1 MTFRTRVAIVSAV
14 AVALAIAAASGV
26 TYVVV
31 RGELRD
37 QVDAALRQRAAT
49 INRLRIG
56 ETPSGQEY
64 LDVPPPLFGGAA
76 GYTQLVTSAGKTI
89 RAPDETVQ
97 LPVTDRD
104 KAAAAGTEA
113 AFFADRTVDGTHIR
127 VFTLPLQQG
136 YALQISRP
144 LDEVDGALS
153 RIRGW
158 LLAVAAVG
166 VGLAALLGLLAA
178 RTIIAP
184 VRRLTGVAEE
194 VSTTRDL
201 SRRIDD
207 SGSDELS
214 RLASTFNTML
224 EALEDSA
231 RAQRRLVAD
240 ASHELRTPLTSA
252 RTNIEV
258 LARSDGM
265 APEEREQI
273 LRDVNDQ
280 LTEMSALVAELVEL
294 ARGDTPVAA
303 EAEDV
308 RLDLVA
314 AEAIE
319 RTKRNYPGLAFDV
332 RLEESVVHGTA
343 ASIERAVSNL
353 IDNAAKW
360 SPPGEVIEVSVT
372 GGEVVVRDHGP
383 GIADEDLPFVFD
395 RFYRAPSA
403 RSMPGSGLGLAIVRQ
418 VADAHGGTI
427 RAETPE
433 GGGAQMRLSLPVA
446 AAVAE
451 VAEPPLAPA

>member
-1 MTFRTRVAIVSAV
+1 M
-14 AVALAIAAASGV
+14 
-26 TYVVV
+26 
-31 RGELRD
+31 
-37 QVDAALRQRAAT
+37 
-49 INRLRIG
+49 
-56 ETPSGQEY
+56 
-64 LDVPPPLFGGAA
+64 
-76 GYTQLVTSAGKTI
+76 
-89 RAPDETVQ
+89 
-97 LPVTDRD
+97 
-104 KAAAAGTEA
+104 
-113 AFFADRTVDGTHIR
+113 
-127 VFTLPLQQG
+127 
-136 YALQISRP
+136 
-144 LDEVDGALS
+144 
-153 RIRGW
+153 
-158 LLAVAAVG
+158 
-166 VGLAALLGLLAA
+166 
-178 RTIIAP
+178 
-184 VRRLTGVAEE
+184 RRLTGVAEE

-207 SGSDELS
+207 SGTDELS

-314 AEAIE
+314 ADAIE

-360 SPPGEVIEVSVT
+360 SPPGEVIEVSVAGARWSSAT
-372 GGEVVVRDHGP
+372 TAPASPTRTCP
-383 GIADEDLPFVFD
+383 SSSTASTAP
-395 RFYRAPSA
+395 RRRAACPARASASRSCARWRTPTAA
-403 RSMPGSGLGLAIVRQ
+403 RSAPK
-418 VADAHGGTI
+418 
-427 RAETPE
+427 
-433 GGGAQMRLSLPVA
+433 LPKA
-446 AAVAE
+446 AARRCG
-451 VAEPPLAPA
+451 